1 MLGNVYLLWERL
13 CYQKLSLSDIV
24 LQSNV
29 FGTVMPFLCQSQ
41 TPLTRGE
48 LFKKLRKSAGRD
60 TVYLTTTAPHT
71 QCAAVLLQARDSD
84 NASIEERKKENSR
97 NNRRENQKRKRDK
110 DTTTRKE
117 RTREIVREKNQKD
130 RHRIERE
137 RHSYW
142 QHDHLLN

>member
-29 FGTVMPFLCQSQ
+29 FGTVMLFLCQSQ

-97 NNRRENQKRKRDK
+97 NNRKTKPKEKARQRYNNKKRKNEGNCQ
-110 DTTTRKE
+110 RKE
-117 RTREIVREKNQKD
+117 S
-130 RHRIERE
+130 ER
-137 RHSYW
+137 
-142 QHDHLLN
+142 QT